1 MKIVCIEPQNP
12 RTHVFSAFKLPRLAM
27 PILGTI
33 LRDRGHEV
41 TVFLEEWGE
50 IDEGAIR
57 EADLVLISTITP
69 TAPRAYALSDRIR
82 GAYGKKVV
90 LGGPHVTFMPDEAM
104 EHADFVVRGE
114 GERTVVELV
123 EALSEG
129 GPFDHIPGLSF
140 RANGEGVHNP
150 PREEFVDLNELPVP
164 DFSLV
169 PGVSPERLKIYPT
182 MTSRGCP
189 YGCVFCSVI
198 AMFGRKYRYR
208 STELI
213 LEELV
218 GIERGQHV
226 FFYDDNFAANRNR
239 TKELLEGM
247 IHNGFKGE
255 WSSQVRIDIYKDK
268 ELLKLM
274 KKSKCYI
281 VYIGL
286 ESVNPETLKAFRKG
300 ITYQEIEE
308 GIRTLHAYGI
318 RVHGMFVLGADT
330 DTEETI
336 WATLEFARAVRLDS
350 AQFLILTPIPGSK
363 LFENYRKAGRI
374 FDSRWDLY
382 DGHHVVFHPERVSVK
397 RLQELSYLLHQKFYS
412 LKEAFRSLSKGDLHG
427 AYIRYL
433 GRRFV
438 RRWREENRD
447 YFAYLSSLT
456 TERAFS

>member
-1 MKIVCIEPQNP
+1 MRIVCIEPRNP

-27 PILGTI
+27 PLLGTL

-41 TVFLEEWGE
+41 TVFLEEWGPVE
-50 IDEGAIR
+50 EAALK

-69 TAPRAYALSDRIR
+69 TVPRAYALADRIR
-82 GAYGKKVV
+82 KAYGVPVV
-90 LGGPHVTFMPDEAM
+90 LGGPHVTFLPDEAL

-123 EALSEG
+123 EALSDG
-129 GPFDHIPGLSF
+129 GGFEDIPGLSF
-140 RANGEGVHNP
+140 RRGEERIHNP
-150 PREEFVDLNELPVP
+150 PRKEFTDLDSLPVP
-164 DFSLV
+164 DFSLI
-169 PGVSPERLKIYPT
+169 PGVSPEKLRIYPT

-213 LEELV
+213 LEELAR
-218 GIERGQHV
+218 IQAGQHV
-226 FFYDDNFAANRNR
+226 FFYDDNFAAHPGR
-239 TKELLEGM
+239 TKGLLEGM
-247 IHNGFKGE
+247 VRQGFPGV
-255 WSSQVRIDIYKDK
+255 WSSQVRIDVYRDR
-268 ELLKLM
+268 EMLSLM
-274 KKSKCYI
+274 KRSRCSV

-300 ITYQEIEE
+300 ITFQEIGE
-308 GIRTLHAYGI
+308 GVRTFHRYGI
-318 RVHGMFVLGADT
+318 RVHGMFVIGADT

-336 WATLEFARAVRLDS
+336 RATLKFAQEVKLDS

-363 LFENYRKAGRI
+363 MFRDFKEKGRI
-374 FDSRWDLY
+374 FDYRWDLY
-382 DGHHVVFHPERVSVK
+382 DGHHVVFEPRHLSPS
-397 RLQELSYLLHQKFYS
+397 RLQELSYELHRRFYS
-412 LKEAFRSLSKGDLHG
+412 LREAAKFLLRGDLYG

-438 RRWREENRD
+438 RRWAEENRE
-447 YFAYLSSLT
+447 FFSYLSSRT
-456 TERAFS
+456 AESAAS